1 MKAKKKLLTP
11 LIAVLSAMALTLCIF
26 ALYREGVIG
35 PLTFSRTDGLRRINV
50 GETIPYEPEEYC
62 ENLLLVNSEYTVGED
77 FSPEVEPYK
86 DTDVL
91 MNSCII
97 DDYALLSAYIR
108 ETFNKKLYVSSS
120 YRTYQD
126 QQRVYDE
133 EGPDIAALPG
143 TSEHQTGL
151 ALDIYVNRFAGMG
164 FIECETGRYVNNYC
178 QDYGFIIRY
187 PKGAED
193 ITGFSYEPWHIR
205 YVGQP
210 HAQIIAQQGITLE
223 EYIGLF
229 DIGQWYSYG
238 DYLISRQD
246 EDDITI
252 PASCDG
258 DGVIVSPDN
267 TGHVFVTIDQSS

>member
-1 MKAKKKLLTP
+1 MKANKKLLIP
-11 LIAVLSAMALTLCIF
+11 LIAVLSAMALTLGLF
-26 ALYREGVIG
+26 ALYREGVIS
-35 PLTFSRTDGLRRINV
+35 PLLFRSTEGLHKADV
-50 GETIPYEPEEYC
+50 GETIPYEPEDYC
-62 ENLLLVNSEYTVGED
+62 ENLILVNGDNTLDPD
-77 FSPEVEPYK
+77 FLPEVEFYK

-97 DDYALLSAYIR
+97 DDYALLSAYIN
-108 ETFNKKLYVSSS
+108 ETYNKKLCVSSS
-120 YRTYQD
+120 YRTYED
-126 QQRVYDE
+126 QERVYNE
-133 EGPDIAALPG
+133 EGPEIAALPG

-151 ALDIYVNRFAGMG
+151 ALDLYVHRFAGAG
-164 FIECETGRYVNNYC
+164 FIECEAGRYVNSYC

-187 PKGAED
+187 PEGAED

-210 HAQIIAQQGITLE
+210 HAEIIAEEGITLE
-223 EYIGLF
+223 EYFDLFEIGE
-229 DIGQWYSYG
+229 WYAYE

-246 EDDITI
+246 EDEITI

-258 DGVIVSPDN
+258 NGVIVSPDN

>member
-1 MKAKKKLLTP
+1 MKAKKKLLIP
-11 LIAVLSAMALTLCIF
+11 LSAVLAAMAVTLIIF
-26 ALYREGVIG
+26 ALYREGVIT
-35 PLTFSRTDGLRRINV
+35 PPTFKRPKELTKTDV
-50 GETIPYEPEEYC
+50 GETTPYEPEEYC
-62 ENLLLVNSEYTVGED
+62 ENLLLVNAEYTIGED
-77 FSPEVEPYK
+77 FAPHVEYYK

-97 DDYALLSAYIR
+97 DDYALLSSYIR
-108 ETFNKKLYVSSS
+108 ETYGQKFCVSSS
-120 YRTYQD
+120 YRTYED

-151 ALDIYVNRFAGMG
+151 ALDVYVHRFSGFG
-164 FIECETGRYVNNYC
+164 FIDCEAGRYVNTYC
-178 QDYGFIIRY
+178 QEYGFIIRY
-187 PKGAED
+187 PEGAED

-210 HAQIIAQQGITLE
+210 HAEIIAEQGITLE
-223 EYIGLF
+223 EYFDLF
-229 DIGQWYSYG
+229 EIGQWYAYE

-246 EDDITI
+246 EDEITI